1 VTTTKRPSG
10 PSYGARVAARVDRI
24 SIAPVKSLGLVHPD
38 HVELQHGGVQG
49 DRRFWLVDSNGY
61 LLNNKRAGPLMTIRP
76 EWDEASRTLV
86 LDLPDGRRV
95 GGVVELGDPEQMV
108 LYGRP
113 HPSRRVLGPW
123 EDAIATVA
131 GRPLK
136 LLWSEEH
143 ATDRGAIGGDVSF
156 VSTGSLE
163 RLRAE
168 LGEPGAVDGR
178 RFRMLFELDG
188 LEPHEEDTWIG
199 STIRVGS
206 AEVDV
211 NGDVGRCAVTT
222 LDPDTGLR
230 DLDTLGALTR
240 YRPEGLT
247 DPLPFGVY
255 GAVIVP
261 GRVAV
266 GDPVAPI

>member
-1 VTTTKRPSG
+1 VS
-10 PSYGARVAARVDRI
+10 ARIVRI

-38 HVELQHGGVQG
+38 TVELQLGGVRG
-49 DRRFWLVDSNGY
+49 DRRFWLVDTNGY
-61 LLNNKRAGPLMTIRP
+61 LINNKRSGPLMTIRAD
-76 EWDEASRTLV
+76 WDEASRALV

-95 GGVVELGDPEQMV
+95 DGVVRLGDPEPVV
-108 LYGRP
+108 LYGVP
-113 HPSRRVLGPW
+113 HPSRRVVGPW
-123 EDAIATVA
+123 EDAIASVA

-143 ATDRGAIGGDVSF
+143 ATDRASIGGDVSF

-163 RLRAE
+163 RLRVE
-168 LGEPGAVDGR
+168 LGESEPVDGR

-188 LEPHEEDTWIG
+188 LEPHEEDSWIG
-199 STIRVGS
+199 SKVRVGS
-206 AEVDV
+206 AEVLV

-230 DLDTLGALTR
+230 DLDTLGALGQ

-247 DPLPFGVY
+247 DPMPFGVY
-255 GAVIVP
+255 GAVTVP
-261 GRVAV
+261 GRAAI
-266 GDPVAPI
+266 GDVVAPI